1 MKQQL
6 TKIALGLAV
15 FLIWGTVFY
24 RIYQALVPTD
34 DFVLGTNTFIPAKA
48 TSTSL
53 DTFSL
58 LANYKDPFLGK
69 SLGRKNSSSSKERTT
84 PRRIVPTSTPPAV
97 SKETK
102 LKKPVQFPAIV
113 FKGYVENK
121 GIKTLLLSIDG
132 KNQYLRPGQ
141 ALEGLSVARAYEDSV
156 SLRLKGARR
165 TFLRE

>member
-34 DFVLGTNTFIPAKA
+34 DFALGTNTFTPIKN
-48 TSTSL
+48 TNTSL

-58 LANYKDPFLGK
+58 LANYKDPFLGN
-69 SLGRKNSSSSKERTT
+69 SLGRKNSSSSKVRTT
-84 PRRIVPTSTPPAV
+84 PRQIVPTSKPPAV
-97 SKETK
+97 PKKTK
-102 LKKPVQFPAIV
+102 PKKPVLFPAIV

-121 GIKTLLLSIDG
+121 GVKTLLLSIDG
-132 KNQYLRPGQ
+132 KNRYLRPGQ
-141 ALEGLSVARAYEDSV
+141 TMDGLTVARAYEDSV
-156 SLRLKGARR
+156 SLRLKGVRR